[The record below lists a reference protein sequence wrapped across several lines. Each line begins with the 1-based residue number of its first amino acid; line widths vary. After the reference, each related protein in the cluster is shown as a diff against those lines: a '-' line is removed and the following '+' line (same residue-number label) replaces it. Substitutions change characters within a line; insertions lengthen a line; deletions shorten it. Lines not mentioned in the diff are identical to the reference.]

1 MKFAPI
7 RPMAHPPIR
16 HIYSPYSPMHERN
29 IMATPPSDTS
39 HAAAQLQLQLL
50 RQAGAAR
57 RVEMAAEM
65 TSFALDSAQLALQ
78 RRYPDATMPEI
89 ALLLF
94 EQRYGTALA
103 TRLREVLLTSGAGN
117 DIVS

>member
-1 MKFAPI
+1 MAP
-7 RPMAHPPIR
+7 
-16 HIYSPYSPMHERN
+16 
-29 IMATPPSDTS
+29 PPSDTS
-39 HAAAQLQLQLL
+39 HAVAQLQLHLL

-94 EQRYGTALA
+94 EQRYGTPL
-103 TRLREVLLTSGAGN
+103 TTKLREALKMQ
-117 DIVS
+117 D

>member
-1 MKFAPI
+1 MKFAI
-7 RPMAHPPIR
+7 FTLR
-16 HIYSPYSPMHERN
+16 ERS
-29 IMATPPSDTS
+29 IMAPPPSDTS
-39 HAAAQLQLQLL
+39 HAVAQLQLHLL

-94 EQRYGTALA
+94 EQRYGTPLA
-103 TRLREVLLTSGAGN
+103 TKLREALKMQ
-117 DIVS
+117 D

>member
-1 MKFAPI
+1 MEFALFAL
-7 RPMAHPPIR
+7 RK
-16 HIYSPYSPMHERN
+16 RN
-29 IMATPPSDTS
+29 IMAPPQSDTS
-39 HAAAQLQLQLL
+39 HAAAQIQLQLL

>member
-1 MKFAPI
+1 MKFALFAL
-7 RPMAHPPIR
+7 RKR
-16 HIYSPYSPMHERN
+16 S

-89 ALLLF
+89 TLLLF

-103 TRLREVLLTSGAGN
+103 TRLREALKMQN
-117 DIVS
+117 

>member
-1 MKFAPI
+1 MAP
-7 RPMAHPPIR
+7 
-16 HIYSPYSPMHERN
+16 
-29 IMATPPSDTS
+29 PPSDTS
-39 HAAAQLQLQLL
+39 HTVAQLQLHLL

-89 ALLLF
+89 ALLLC
-94 EQRYGTALA
+94 EQRYGAPLA
-103 TRLREVLLTSGAGN
+103 TKLREALKMQ
-117 DIVS
+117 D